1 MSRLPIILALSFAAL
16 IQTGCHQGQP
26 RFTYASKSAHVASL
40 NHVVLISLQDPA
52 DAPECLAD
60 CREMLA
66 RVDAVE
72 TIWVGTH
79 ADTGRKAVD
88 GNYDVG
94 LCVGLADEEAL
105 QAYLDHPSHLEL
117 VEKWAPRAAGFRIF
131 DVGGATA
138 DR

>member
-1 MSRLPIILALSFAAL
+1 MLRLPLILAVSFVAFLLA
-16 IQTGCHQGQP
+16 GCHPGP
-26 RFTYASKSAHVASL
+26 PPFTYAGKSAHMASL

-52 DAPECLAD
+52 DTPECLAD
-60 CREMLA
+60 CRAMLA

-79 ADTGRKAVD
+79 VDTGRDAVD
-88 GNYDVG
+88 GDYEVG
-94 LCVGLADEEAL
+94 LCVGLADREAL
-105 QAYLDHPSHLEL
+105 QAYLDDPSHIEL

-131 DVGGATA
+131 DVGGAIA